1 MTHLFL
7 FTIGPVQSF
16 IKQAR
21 KTRDLHAGSQLLST
35 LVRTAMDTFSD
46 KGGKVIFPNEASST
60 PPNRFLGYMEKGE
73 SYSLSEIGK
82 AVETAVRNEW
92 NQIATKVLDKI
103 SAPDGYYDQIEQAL
117 EIFWIFHTATQDS
130 YAIDYRNTERSLGA
144 IKNARLVP
152 QYHYQLDKDSR
163 EIYGERGRKCSL
175 DGERNVKFYRLG
187 ETRTGEK
194 EREDTI
200 HDKLFVSN
208 RSEFTLIK
216 DGIDMKVIAPGEGL
230 SAVSW
235 VKRNYAKSRDFKP
248 TAYFAAADFLHK
260 VSEIDELNN
269 KLKCIKNCYGG
280 NSWDEQ
286 LLFEENYTEKY
297 FKQQGIA
304 SHFNNTDIALKKLQ
318 EFYTACKS
326 NEIEKPQRLEKPN
339 GYYALLLFDGDN
351 MGQWLSGANIVNGTD
366 GKSLLSFHER
376 LANCLM
382 EYSKAAQQYLE
393 SPLGKAVYAGGDDFL
408 GFVTLDY
415 VFPVLK
421 ELRRLFDVHINKP
434 LFEGADALQT
444 KGGKRLTFSAGLV
457 IAHYKTPLHV
467 VLDWARSTEKSA
479 KKYIHP
485 DGQRKDMLGISVLKA
500 SGEINQAF
508 VPFSI
513 GGSPSMDRLCK
524 ITESLRDDFSD
535 KWMRNF
541 AQEFSLLTNDRT
553 GELELPYQNEVE
565 NREMLEKEIERLLN
579 RACKKHGT
587 DKQQAVENLLP
598 SIKALLPDK
607 AAKGFSNFTTLLH
620 ICDFIERQTVTNKK
634 NNSETT
640 KGVTHA

>member
-35 LVRTAMDTFSD
+35 LVRTAMDTFRD

-73 SYSLSEIGK
+73 SYSLSDIGK

-92 NQIATKVLDKI
+92 NQIATKALDKI
-103 SAPDGYYDQIEQAL
+103 SAPNGYDDQIAQAL
-117 EIFWIFHTATQDS
+117 EIFWVFNPATQDS

-144 IKNARLVP
+144 IKNARPVM
-152 QYHYQLDKDSR
+152 QYHYQLEDETEVGRKV
-163 EIYGERGRKCSL
+163 YGERGRKCSL

-187 ETRTGEK
+187 EKDSKK
-194 EREDTI
+194 EI
-200 HDKLFVSN
+200 SKKLFVN
-208 RSEFTLIK
+208 NDSEFKIIEAH
-216 DGIDMKVIAPGEGL
+216 DGIDMKVVASGEGL
-230 SAVSW
+230 SGVSW
-235 VKRNYAKSRDFKP
+235 VKRNYAKSNDFKP
-248 TAYFAAADFLHK
+248 TAYFAAANFLHK
-260 VSEIDELNN
+260 VKQDDL
-269 KLKCIKNCYGG
+269 LKQNLALLKSCFG
-280 NSWDEQ
+280 NDWDEQ
-286 LLFEENYTEKY
+286 LLFEENYTETY
-297 FKQQGIA
+297 FKQQGIV
-304 SHFNNTDIALKKLQ
+304 SHFKDVGVALEKIRD
-318 EFYTACKS
+318 FYKICK
-326 NEIEKPQRLEKPN
+326 EKGIEKPN

-351 MGQWLSGANIVNGTD
+351 MGQWLSGANLQNGAD
-366 GKSLLSFHER
+366 GKVLLRFHEE
-376 LANCLM
+376 LAACLM
-382 EYSKAAQQYLE
+382 EYSKAAQKYLE
-393 SPLGKAVYAGGDDFL
+393 FPYGKAVYAGGDDFL

-421 ELRRLFDVHINKP
+421 ELRRLFDEHINKP
-434 LFEGADALQT
+434 LFEGDDALQT
-444 KGGKRLTFSAGLV
+444 KGGKRLSFSVGLV

-467 VLDWARSTEKSA
+467 VLDWARATEKSA

-508 VPFSI
+508 VPFTI
-513 GGSPSMDRLCK
+513 GGSPSTDRLCE
-524 ITESLRDDFSD
+524 IRESLRDEFSD
-535 KWMRNF
+535 KWMRTF

-553 GELELPYQNEVE
+553 GELELPYQNEGE
-565 NREMLEKEIERLLN
+565 NREMLEKEMERLLN
-579 RACKKHGT
+579 RACKKHGA
-587 DKQQAVENLLP
+587 DKKSAVEKLLP

-607 AAKGFSNFTTLLH
+607 AAEGFSNFTTLLH
-620 ICDFIERQTVTNKK
+620 ICDFIERHTVEHNK

-640 KGVTHA
+640 KVATHV

>member
-46 KGGKVIFPNEASST
+46 KGGKIIFPNEASST
-60 PPNRFLGYMEKGE
+60 QPNRFLGYLEKGD
-73 SYSLSEIGK
+73 SSSLSDIGK
-82 AVETAVRNEW
+82 AVETAVREKW
-92 NQIATKVLDKI
+92 EQIATDVLGKI
-103 SAPDGYYDQIEQAL
+103 SAPAGYYDQIEQAL
-117 EIFWIFHTATQDS
+117 EIFWIFNPATQDS

-235 VKRNYAKSRDFKP
+235 VKRNYAKSNDFKP

-260 VSEIDELNN
+260 VSEIDALND
-269 KLKCIKNCYGG
+269 KLKCIRNCYSG

-286 LLFEENYTEKY
+286 LLFEENYTEQY
-297 FKQQGIA
+297 FRQQGI
-304 SHFNNTDIALKKLQ
+304 SHHFTCEGTALKHLKDFYQ
-318 EFYTACKS
+318 EC
-326 NEIEKPQRLEKPN
+326 EKTDRERLKKPN

-351 MGQWLSGANIVNGTD
+351 MGQWLSGTNLQNGAE
-366 GKSLLSFHER
+366 GKVLLQFHEK
-376 LANCLM
+376 LATCLM
-382 EYSKAAQQYLE
+382 EYSKAAQKYLE
-393 SPLGKAVYAGGDDFL
+393 FPYGKAVYAGGDDFL

-508 VPFSI
+508 VPFTI
-513 GGSPSMDRLCK
+513 GGSPSTDRLCK

-579 RACKKHGT
+579 RACKKHGA
-587 DKQQAVENLLP
+587 DKKSAVEKLLP

-607 AAKGFSNFTTLLH
+607 AAEGFSNFTTLLH

>member
-16 IKQAR
+16 IAQAR

-35 LVRTAMDTFSD
+35 LVRTAMDTFRD

-60 PPNRFLGYMEKGE
+60 QPNRFLGYMEKDD
-73 SYSLSEIGK
+73 SSMLTDIGK
-82 AVETAVRNEW
+82 VVETAVREKW
-92 NQIATKVLDKI
+92 EQIATDALGKI
-103 SAPDGYYDQIEQAL
+103 SAPAGYYDQIEQAL
-117 EIFWIFHTATQDS
+117 EIFWVFHPATQDS

-144 IKNARLVP
+144 IKNARTVP
-152 QYHYQLDKDSR
+152 QYHYQLEEDGLKT
-163 EIYGERGRKCSL
+163 YGERGRKCSL

-187 ETRTGEK
+187 EKDSKK
-194 EREDTI
+194 EI
-200 HDKLFVSN
+200 SKKLFVN
-208 RSEFTLIK
+208 NDSEFKIIEAH
-216 DGIDMKVIAPGEGL
+216 DGIDMKVVASGEGL
-230 SAVSW
+230 SGVSW
-235 VKRNYAKSRDFKP
+235 VKRNYAKSNDFKP

-260 VSEIDELNN
+260 VKQDDL
-269 KLKCIKNCYGG
+269 LKQNLALLKSCFG
-280 NSWDEQ
+280 NDWDEQ
-286 LLFEENYTEKY
+286 LLFEENYTETY
-297 FKQQGIA
+297 FKQKGIV
-304 SHFNNTDIALKKLQ
+304 SHFKDVGVALEKIRD
-318 EFYTACKS
+318 FYKTCK
-326 NEIEKPQRLEKPN
+326 EKGIEKPN

-376 LANCLM
+376 LATCLM
-382 EYSKAAQQYLE
+382 EYSKEAQNYLE
-393 SPLGKAVYAGGDDFL
+393 SPSGKAVYAGGDDLL

-434 LFEGADALQT
+434 LFEGVDAFQS
-444 KGGKRLTFSAGLV
+444 KVGKHLTFSAGLV

-467 VLDWARSTEKSA
+467 VLDWARSTEKAA

-485 DGQRKDMLGISVLKA
+485 DGQRKDMLGLSALKA

-513 GGSPSMDRLCK
+513 SNSPAADRLCE
-524 ITESLRDDFSD
+524 ITESLHDDFSD

-553 GELELPYQNEVE
+553 GELELPYQNEVK

-579 RACKKHGT
+579 RACKKHG
-587 DKQQAVENLLP
+587 DKKKRAVENLLP
-598 SIKALLPDK
+598 SIKALLPNK
-607 AAKGFSNFTTLLH
+607 ATEGFGNFTTLLH
-620 ICDFIERQTVTNKK
+620 ICDFIQRHTVAHNKTNSKTNK
-634 NNSETT
+634 E
-640 KGVTHA
+640 VTHA